1 MLIENDPAE
10 GSDVTRVIEIGVE
23 QNHPEADGGM
33 KRTDGLHQNDD
44 T

>member
-1 MLIENDPAE
+1 MLTENDPVE
-10 GSDVTRVIEIGVE
+10 GSDVTHVIEIGVE

-33 KRTDGLHQNDD
+33 ERPLGLHQNDD